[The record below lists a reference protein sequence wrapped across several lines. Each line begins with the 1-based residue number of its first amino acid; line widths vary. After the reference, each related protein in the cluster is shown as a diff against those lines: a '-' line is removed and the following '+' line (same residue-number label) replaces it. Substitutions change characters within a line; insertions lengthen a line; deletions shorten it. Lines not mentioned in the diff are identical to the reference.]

1 MSTMSPLQVSDEQGK
16 SLQAL
21 LHAVDCETAPALAQ
35 DMAVLKEQA
44 ARSLRK
50 KRPYISFILGND
62 EMALPTDSIQE
73 IGELPQVTPLPNIA
87 PWIAGIVQIRGEILS
102 VVDFIALFKIK
113 CDRGRSF
120 KRSYVLFKQQD
131 FKFCLVVD
139 RITGVVNIDEQRD
152 HLGAYVCSEGDPLAA
167 LSPFFKGVL
176 VVGSRTVHLLESD
189 KLGNAPQ
196 LRKWR

>member
-1 MSTMSPLQVSDEQGK
+1 MSPLQVSDEQGK

-21 LHAVDCETAPALAQ
+21 LDAVDCETAPALAQ

-87 PWIAGIVQIRGEILS
+87 PWIAGIVQIRG
-102 VVDFIALFKIK
+102 
-113 CDRGRSF
+113 RS
-120 KRSYVLFKQQD
+120 
-131 FKFCLVVD
+131 
-139 RITGVVNIDEQRD
+139 
-152 HLGAYVCSEGDPLAA
+152 
-167 LSPFFKGVL
+167 
-176 VVGSRTVHLLESD
+176 SRRRFHC
-189 KLGNAPQ
+189 AF
-196 LRKWR
+196 